1 MGQLNARAKSL
12 VSFLLGAALLGCTS
26 SHFATRTAAPI
37 EQLQRGARSYLQ
49 YAVTGY
55 SDWAEHTGFRKW
67 YAYGQ
72 LSTPFS
78 MMSMCYIAPDVTN
91 DRAFVSKVLGQEGE
105 LLQAYHESYSFVDFH
120 LRVLTINCSVDLI

>member
-1 MGQLNARAKSL
+1 MGQLNAQARSL
-12 VSFLLGAALLGCTS
+12 EHAAVGTALITFSG
-26 SHFATRTAAPI
+26 SHYASRTAAPI

-55 SDWAEHTGFRKW
+55 GDWAEHTGFRKW

-78 MMSMCYIAPDVTN
+78 QMSMCYIAPNVTN
-91 DRAFVSKVLGQEGE
+91 DRALASKVLGQEGE
-105 LLQAYHESYSFVDFH
+105 LLQAYHELYSFGDFH